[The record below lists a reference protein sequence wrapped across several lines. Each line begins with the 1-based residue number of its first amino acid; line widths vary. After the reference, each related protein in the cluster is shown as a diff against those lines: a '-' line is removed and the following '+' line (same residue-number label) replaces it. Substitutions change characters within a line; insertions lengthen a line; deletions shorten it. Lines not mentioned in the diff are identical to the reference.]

1 MIRVICG
8 CGRVFKAEDRHA
20 GKRTKCPVCGSDLT
34 IGQTPASSSGGDVD
48 EVPSWWYPSDRQGPS
63 GPGATLRGAVATPTR
78 CEPRCCPRDS
88 DPSQTNVLG
97 NHSRSRRR
105 PTAPGSRLRRDRW
118 LGSDD
123 SGHSRSARRHWR
135 SWPWG
140 PFCGCCPPMPM
151 SGRRREMGR
160 HRPRREIPSRARRS
174 RRPPRPCR
182 RNRPRPEPGNR
193 PSPSRTP
200 FRVGRRLSRPSAG
213 DFRPAGPRLL
223 VPAYIYPAN
232 DGRKDWQRLIA
243 AASKVDVVAI
253 VNPDSGPGSRATP
266 IMPP

>member
-1 MIRVICG
+1 MPG
-8 CGRVFKAEDRHA
+8 NGRSVPYA
-20 GKRTKCPVCGSDLT
+20 GRTLT
-34 IGQTPASSSGGDVD
+34 IGETPVSSPAEGISTKSRRGGIRAIARGR
-48 EVPSWWYPSDRQGPS
+48 PDRGPRR
-63 GPGATLRGAVATPTR
+63 RGAVATPTR
-78 CEPRCCPRDS
+78 CEPRCCPRVPIPVKRTCSGIIRD
-88 DPSQTNVLG
+88 
-97 NHSRSRRR
+97 SRRR

-174 RRPPRPCR
+174 RRPPRPFR

-213 DFRPAGPRLL
+213 DCRPAGCACSSRRISTPLTM
-223 VPAYIYPAN
+223 
-232 DGRKDWQRLIA
+232 A
-243 AASKVDVVAI
+243 ARTG
-253 VNPDSGPGSRATP
+253 SG
-266 IMPP
+266 